1 MSGAKTFRM
10 RIEAHIRWHWL
21 VYWFSIFGV
30 HAYNPFMRF
39 RSIAYSYTITIHM
52 RHRYQNISLSSL
64 STQYV
69 SIHRFYLAGSTSLPV
84 RFLIQVSV
92 NIASAFIKILSL
104 MWCISLG
111 LPTTWFCRLVSSV
124 LSMTG
129 DLRVISLEGNEKNSR
144 SFNVFLLCSHHVG
157 WSQCLYLCQLPTFLG
172 AVLTR
177 ETHGIELN

>member
-1 MSGAKTFRM
+1 MSPKTLKLKENARFDSVD
-10 RIEAHIRWHWL
+10 IRPAVISPDSYVRSEDFQDEDRGSHQMTL
-21 VYWFSIFGV
+21 VSLLVFD
-30 HAYNPFMRF
+30 F
-39 RSIAYSYTITIHM
+39 RSTCLQPFYEVQVYSLQLHYHYPYETQVSE
-52 RHRYQNISLSSL
+52 YQSIV
-64 STQYV
+64 TQYV
-69 SIHRFYLAGSTSLPV
+69 AIHRFYLAGSTSLPV

-157 WSQCLYLCQLPTFLG
+157 
-172 AVLTR
+172 
-177 ETHGIELN
+177 